1 MLYCIFPGTNAV
13 FPYIINNFARQ
24 VKFLQLKDNS
34 KRMEFQKINRL
45 KVVLVENGKTGK
57 WLAEQVGKNEATV
70 SRWCSNKMQ
79 PSLDMLVRIAEL
91 LNVDPR
97 QLINSGNNEQLW
109 KEDYK

>member
-1 MLYCIFPGTNAV
+1 
-13 FPYIINNFARQ
+13 
-24 VKFLQLKDNS
+24 
-34 KRMEFQKINRL
+34 MESQKINRI

-91 LNVDPR
+91 LD
-97 QLINSGNNEQLW
+97 IET
-109 KEDYK
+109 KI